1 MPDVQPPIGISPTH
15 PPPLDPLSNGF
26 PVEDPQP
33 AIPDV
38 PDDENI
44 CVQITGLPD
53 RCDYPMLFGAL
64 KGTGK
69 IYHCEIYRDILLLPI
84 MARVWF

>member
-1 MPDVQPPIGISPTH
+1 
-15 PPPLDPLSNGF
+15 
-26 PVEDPQP
+26 
-33 AIPDV
+33 
-38 PDDENI
+38 
-44 CVQITGLPD
+44 
-53 RCDYPMLFGAL
+53 MLFGAL